1 MMMVMEIY
9 ENMMMMM
16 VVMEIYDITVM
27 MMLMDDDNSP
37 SHMTIA
43 VEGVGNE
50 VEGGEGGEFVKG
62 SRSDT
67 ADFVPKQ
74 AQALQVVQA
83 LENIWFLKLI

>member
-1 MMMVMEIY
+1 
-9 ENMMMMM
+9 
-16 VVMEIYDITVM
+16 
-27 MMLMDDDNSP
+27 
-37 SHMTIA
+37 MTIA

-74 AQALQVVQA
+74 AQTFQVVQA
-83 LENIWFLKLI
+83 LEHIWFLKLI